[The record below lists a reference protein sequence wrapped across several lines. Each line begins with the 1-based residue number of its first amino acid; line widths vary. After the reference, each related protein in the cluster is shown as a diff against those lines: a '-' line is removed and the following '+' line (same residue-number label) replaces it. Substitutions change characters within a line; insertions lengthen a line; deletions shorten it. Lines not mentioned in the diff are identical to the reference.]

1 MKAKGRWR
9 GGGGCYATVGKTKLV
24 VCDLCGCVSGPS
36 SRVFN

>member
-9 GGGGCYATVGKTKLV
+9 GGGYATVSKTKL
-24 VCDLCGCVSGPS
+24 VCDLCGCVSRPS